1 MGGLILPGASAI
13 SPSVLPA
20 EADGGDSTTDQLN
33 PRTGKR
39 VFQKTLN
46 SFWKKA
52 KTERSVLIEM
62 TYSISKSQSVH
73 LGFKMAF

>member
-1 MGGLILPGASAI
+1 MSGLILVGASTI
-13 SPSVLPA
+13 STRVRPA
-20 EADGGDSTTDQLN
+20 EADGGDSTTDQFT
-33 PRTGKR
+33 PSAGKR
-39 VFQKTLN
+39 VSQKTPK

-62 TYSISKSQSVH
+62 TYGISKSQSVH